1 VTDERMR
8 TTISEV
14 LHRIAPEVDIEE
26 IDPDGELQDEM
37 DLDSMDF
44 LNFVVG
50 LHERTGIEIPER
62 DYPEVASLNGCLAYL
77 AERTKVIT

>member
-1 VTDERMR
+1 VTEERLR

-14 LHRIAPEVDIEE
+14 LHRIAPEVDISQ
-26 IDPDGELQDEM
+26 IDPDGEMQDEM

-44 LNFVVG
+44 LNLMVG

-62 DYPEVASLNGCLAYL
+62 DYPKVASLNGCVAYL
-77 AERTKVIT
+77 AERAKVIT

>member
-62 DYPEVASLNGCLAYL
+62 DYPKVASLNGCLAYL
-77 AERTKVIT
+77 ADRTKVIT